1 MEAELSVG
9 QVAKRCG
16 INVSAI
22 HFYEQKGLISSWRN
36 QGNQRRYARDVIRRI
51 SLIKAAQQLGISLDE
66 IHLAFAS
73 LPSGRTATKEDWADL
88 SNAWKQSLTQRIIKR
103 QKLKDLL
110 EGCIGCGCLSM
121 KNCPLYNPDDLLA
134 KQGPG
139 PVLLNNQDT
148 ESRLD

>member
-1 MEAELSVG
+1 MEAKLSVG

-88 SNAWKQSLTQRIIKR
+88 SNAWKQSLTQRIIKM

-148 ESRLD
+148 E

>member
-73 LPSGRTATKEDWADL
+73 LPSGRTAIKEDWADL
-88 SNAWKQSLTQRIIKR
+88 SNAWKQSLTQRIIKM

>member
-88 SNAWKQSLTQRIIKR
+88 SNAWKQSLTQRIIKM

-139 PVLLNNQDT
+139 PVLLNNQDA
-148 ESRLD
+148 E

>member
-88 SNAWKQSLTQRIIKR
+88 SNAWKQSLTQRIIKM

-148 ESRLD
+148 E

>member
-73 LPSGRTATKEDWADL
+73 LPSGRTATKEDWTDL
-88 SNAWKQSLTQRIIKR
+88 SNAWKQSLTQRIIKM

-148 ESRLD
+148 E

>member
-88 SNAWKQSLTQRIIKR
+88 SNAWKQSLTQRIIKM

-139 PVLLNNQDT
+139 PVLLNNQVT
-148 ESRLD
+148 E